1 MSPSHVLEPT
11 YRAIKERLKAG
22 TWAPGARLEA
32 VRLAD
37 ELGVSVT
44 PVRDSLNR
52 LAGERMVELVSG
64 DGFRVIRLTEQRL
77 RDMLAF
83 NQSLLLQALDRPSGP
98 ARFLNEAGAGPTHAE
113 QVARL
118 FASIVA
124 RTNND
129 EALEIIRSL
138 NDRFHTVRSQDVALF
153 MGVHAELQ
161 SLEYLHSSDE
171 ITDLRQSLIAYHRR
185 RRASAA
191 DTIGLLEKQGI

>member
-11 YRAIKERLKAG
+11 YRSIKERLKAG

-37 ELGVSVT
+37 ELGVSMT

-98 ARFLNEAGAGPTHAE
+98 ARFLNEAVAGTTHAE

-124 RTNND
+124 RTNNG

-138 NDRFHTVRSQDVALF
+138 NDRLHTVRSQDVALF
-153 MGVHAELQ
+153 MDVHAELQ
-161 SLEYLHSSDE
+161 SLEYLHSGDE

-185 RRASAA
+185 RRARAA